1 MRAGMERGNGFKTMK
16 TKIKIGEKYYQ
27 VDVSEINRDFLKVR
41 VDDKDLFFK
50 ENEFQELIPVDEKEL
65 ASGSEGWK
73 TEAVL
78 WDSRAGKEIKSPLTG
93 TISGI
98 DIKKGDKVKPG
109 QKLMTLIAMKM
120 ENEIVAE
127 TAGVVKEIKAE
138 AGKLVN
144 SGDILVKLE

>member
-1 MRAGMERGNGFKTMK
+1 M
-16 TKIKIGEKYYQ
+16 
-27 VDVSEINRDFLKVR
+27 
-41 VDDKDLFFK
+41 
-50 ENEFQELIPVDEKEL
+50 
-65 ASGSEGWK
+65 
-73 TEAVL
+73 